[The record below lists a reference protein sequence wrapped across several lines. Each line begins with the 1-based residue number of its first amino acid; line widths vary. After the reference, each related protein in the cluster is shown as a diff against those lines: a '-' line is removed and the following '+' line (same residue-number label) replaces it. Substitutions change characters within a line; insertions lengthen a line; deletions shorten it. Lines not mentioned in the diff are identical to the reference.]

1 MEQTEVKYAPG
12 MRIIVRGEEWMV
24 KKVETN
30 SLGNQT
36 LHVIGLSQLVKDY
49 ESMFL
54 VDVEDDIEIVDPA
67 KVTLVP
73 DDSAFFRKSKV
84 YIESQWRGKIPT
96 DNKIHIGNKAAM
108 DLMSY
113 QLEPAQ
119 MALNKTRQRILIADT
134 VGLGKT
140 LEAGILMSELIERGK
155 GKRILVVTVKSM
167 MTQFQKEMWNRFT
180 IPLVRLDSSRI
191 QNVRAKLP
199 TNYNPF
205 FYYDKTIISVDT
217 LKNDLDY
224 RTHLEHA
231 WWDIIVI
238 DEAHNVA
245 KRGDSKKSFVI
256 VEGEEELQAIMQEP
270 LEKWRIFLHPTQRKI
285 VDKKFNGP
293 ARVLGG
299 AGTGKTVV
307 AMHRAKMLASNLESN
322 GKILFTTYTKNLA
335 EDIKDNLR
343 KICSA
348 EEMKRIDIINLD
360 AWVSNF
366 LRRQGYEY
374 QIVYDEEVDKAWRDA
389 IAIAGGDL
397 SFVENFYKDEW
408 VKVVQAQEVYDKV
421 SYCKASRI
429 GRGVRL
435 DRKVRMQI
443 WDVFDEYQ
451 NIMNEKLQRD
461 VETAMYE
468 CRKILENKKLTGQY
482 TSIIVDEGQDLSPS
496 AYRLLR
502 ALAGDEHRNDIFIV
516 GDSHQRIYRNK
527 AVLSK
532 CGINVRGRSSYL
544 RINYRTTEE
553 IRKFAFG
560 LLNGVSFDDLDEDYD
575 NGKGC
580 QSLTHGDKPE
590 IKEFATPEEELD
602 YLISRIHELETAG
615 VEQKNIC
622 IVARTHKLLDSYIA
636 GLQRAGIKSFEIKAN
651 KTDDRSFEGIR
662 IATMHRVKG
671 LEFDHVFAVAVNKKV
686 LPFGTRAD
694 FEDDISLEEF
704 RTGEKCLLYVALTRA
719 RKSACV
725 TCYGGLSELIV

>member
-1 MEQTEVKYAPG
+1 MNNKPTVAISTDFLTAYAALPRQKQGKVTEFFNKFRNDPMHPGINFEKINEGIDKNICSVRIDDTYRGIVVREPESNVYILLWVDHHDEAYAWAKRKKCSINKLTGSVQIFDVREVIEEQKAIDEPALFANISDEVFEK
-12 MRIIVRGEEWMV
+12 
-24 KKVETN
+24 
-30 SLGNQT
+30 
-36 LHVIGLSQLVKDY
+36 IGLPEEQLP
-49 ESMFL
+49 M
-54 VDVEDDIEIVDPA
+54 I
-67 KVTLVP
+67 
-73 DDSAFFRKSKV
+73 
-84 YIESQWRGKIPT
+84 
-96 DNKIHIGNKAAM
+96 KA
-108 DLMSY
+108 
-113 QLEPAQ
+113 
-119 MALNKTRQRILIADT
+119 I
-134 VGLGKT
+134 KT
-140 LEAGILMSELIERGK
+140 LEWLHSLKAAIPEEAFEGLEWLGN
-155 GKRILVVTVKSM
+155 GFTV
-167 MTQFQKEMWNRFT
+167 EEV
-180 IPLVRLDSSRI
+180 L
-191 QNVRAKLP
+191 
-199 TNYNPF
+199 
-205 FYYDKTIISVDT
+205 DT
-217 LKNDLDY
+217 LYPETEKAEVKENDFAAALQTDTS
-224 RTHLEHA
+224 R
-231 WWDIIVI
+231 
-238 DEAHNVA
+238 
-245 KRGDSKKSFVI
+245 KSFVI
-256 VEGEEELQAIMQEP
+256 VDGEEELQAIMQEP
-270 LEKWRIFLHPTQRKI
+270 LEKWRIFLHPTQRK
-285 VDKKFNGP
+285 VVEKNFNGP

-307 AMHRAKMLASNLESN
+307 AMHRAKMLAANLESN

-343 KICSA
+343 KICTA

-360 AWVSNF
+360 AWVFNF

-502 ALAGDEHRNDIFIV
+502 SLAGDEHRNDIFIV

-553 IRKFAFG
+553 IRRFAFG
-560 LLNGVSFDDLDEDYD
+560 LLNGVSFDDLDDDYD

-590 IKEFATPEEELD
+590 IKKFATPEEELD
-602 YLISRIHELETAG
+602 YLVSRIHELETVG

-651 KTDDRSFEGIR
+651 KTDDRTFEGVR

-671 LEFDHVFAVAVNKKV
+671 LEFDYVFAVAVNKKV
-686 LPFGTRAD
+686 LPYGTRAD

-704 RTGEKCLLYVALTRA
+704 RTAEKCLLYVALTRA

>member
-1 MEQTEVKYAPG
+1 MSNKPTVAISADFLTAYAALPRQKQGKVTEFFNKFRNDPTHPGINFEKINEGIDKNICSVRIDDTYRGIVVREPESNVYILLWVDHHDEAYDWAKRKKCSINKLTGSVQIFDVQEVIEEQNTINEPTLFENVTDEVFAKIGLP
-12 MRIIVRGEEWMV
+12 EEQLPMV
-24 KKVETN
+24 KA
-30 SLGNQT
+30 
-36 LHVIGLSQLVKDY
+36 I
-49 ESMFL
+49 
-54 VDVEDDIEIVDPA
+54 
-67 KVTLVP
+67 
-73 DDSAFFRKSKV
+73 
-84 YIESQWRGKIPT
+84 
-96 DNKIHIGNKAAM
+96 
-108 DLMSY
+108 
-113 QLEPAQ
+113 
-119 MALNKTRQRILIADT
+119 
-134 VGLGKT
+134 KT
-140 LEAGILMSELIERGK
+140 LEGLHSLKAAIPEEAFEGLEWLGNGFTPEEVLSTLYPEADHVE
-155 GKRILVVTVKSM
+155 VK
-167 MTQFQKEMWNRFT
+167 
-180 IPLVRLDSSRI
+180 D
-191 QNVRAKLP
+191 
-199 TNYNPF
+199 
-205 FYYDKTIISVDT
+205 
-217 LKNDLDY
+217 NDFATALQTD
-224 RTHLEHA
+224 A
-231 WWDIIVI
+231 
-238 DEAHNVA
+238 
-245 KRGDSKKSFVI
+245 SKKSFVI

-270 LEKWRIFLHPTQRKI
+270 LEKWRIFLHPTQRR
-285 VDKKFNGP
+285 VVGRKFNGP

-307 AMHRAKMLASNLESN
+307 AMHRAKMLATALGSE

-343 KICSA
+343 KICTA

-374 QIVYDEEVDKAWRDA
+374 QIVYDDEVDKAWKDA
-389 IAIAGGDL
+389 IAIAAGDL

-421 SYCKASRI
+421 AYCKAPRL

-435 DRKVRMQI
+435 DRKVRMQV

-451 NIMNEKLQRD
+451 NIMNEKQQRD

-468 CRKILENKKLTGQY
+468 CRKIIESKRLTGQY

-496 AYRLLR
+496 AFRLLR
-502 ALAGDEHRNDIFIV
+502 ALAGDEHENDIFIV
-516 GDSHQRIYRNK
+516 GDSHQRIYKNK

-590 IKEFATPEEELD
+590 IKQFATPEEELD
-602 YLISRIHELETAG
+602 YIVSRIKELEVSG

-622 IVARTHKLLDSYIA
+622 IVARTHKLLDNYIS
-636 GLQRAGIKSFEIKAN
+636 GLQRSGIKSFEIKAN
-651 KTDDRSFEGIR
+651 KTDDRSFEGVR

-686 LPFGTRAD
+686 LPFGSKAD

-719 RKSACV
+719 RKSAYV
-725 TCYGGLSELIV
+725 SCYGGLSELVVG

>member
-1 MEQTEVKYAPG
+1 MANYSDKVIKGLEPEKIKMLKAWNKEFTSKFEEDELKTVLRLSESIDKLWKLTADERKRIEKETYEPLSVYGYDELGEGSHKSIREKDEIYKRLFKSEKAQNAGPYA
-12 MRIIVRGEEWMV
+12 R
-24 KKVETN
+24 
-30 SLGNQT
+30 L
-36 LHVIGLSQLVKDY
+36 
-49 ESMFL
+49 
-54 VDVEDDIEIVDPA
+54 
-67 KVTLVP
+67 
-73 DDSAFFRKSKV
+73 
-84 YIESQWRGKIPT
+84 
-96 DNKIHIGNKAAM
+96 KAAM
-108 DLMSY
+108 DYWCALWFWPIDKADLLPSRQEFFFDMSLI
-113 QLEPAQ
+113 LEGNIRAVNVNSSGQMVFQFEEDGSGLKYVTEGDRLALEFKAQ
-119 MALNKTRQRILIADT
+119 YSQRIIHICEDDLS
-134 VGLGKT
+134 L
-140 LEAGILMSELIERGK
+140 
-155 GKRILVVTVKSM
+155 
-167 MTQFQKEMWNRFT
+167 FN
-180 IPLVRLDSSRI
+180 
-191 QNVRAKLP
+191 
-199 TNYNPF
+199 
-205 FYYDKTIISVDT
+205 SVF
-217 LKNDLDY
+217 
-224 RTHLEHA
+224 
-231 WWDIIVI
+231 
-238 DEAHNVA
+238 
-245 KRGDSKKSFVI
+245 GD
-256 VEGEEELQAIMQEP
+256 
-270 LEKWRIFLHPTQRKI
+270 
-285 VDKKFNGP
+285 
-293 ARVLGG
+293 
-299 AGTGKTVV
+299 GTG
-307 AMHRAKMLASNLESN
+307 NP
-322 GKILFTTYTKNLA
+322 
-335 EDIKDNLR
+335 
-343 KICSA
+343 
-348 EEMKRIDIINLD
+348 
-360 AWVSNF
+360 
-366 LRRQGYEY
+366 
-374 QIVYDEEVDKAWRDA
+374 
-389 IAIAGGDL
+389 
-397 SFVENFYKDEW
+397 KDEW

-502 ALAGDEHRNDIFIV
+502 SLAGDEHRNDIFIV

-553 IRKFAFG
+553 IRRFAFG
-560 LLNGVSFDDLDEDYD
+560 LLNGVSFDDLDDDYD

-602 YLISRIHELETAG
+602 YLVSRIHELETAG

-651 KTDDRSFEGIR
+651 KTDDRIFEGVR

-686 LPFGTRAD
+686 LPFGTRSD

>member
-1 MEQTEVKYAPG
+1 MNNKPTVAISADFLTAYAALPRQKQGKVTEFFNKFRNDPTHPGINFEKINEGIDKNICSVRIDDTYRGIVVREPESNVYILLWVDHHDEAYAWAKRKKCSINRLTGSVQIFDVQEVIEEQNTIDEPALFASISDEVFE
-12 MRIIVRGEEWMV
+12 R
-24 KKVETN
+24 
-30 SLGNQT
+30 
-36 LHVIGLSQLVKDY
+36 IGLPEEQLP
-49 ESMFL
+49 M
-54 VDVEDDIEIVDPA
+54 I
-67 KVTLVP
+67 
-73 DDSAFFRKSKV
+73 
-84 YIESQWRGKIPT
+84 
-96 DNKIHIGNKAAM
+96 KA
-108 DLMSY
+108 
-113 QLEPAQ
+113 
-119 MALNKTRQRILIADT
+119 I
-134 VGLGKT
+134 KT
-140 LEAGILMSELIERGK
+140 LEGLRSLKAAIPEDAFEGLEWLGN
-155 GKRILVVTVKSM
+155 GFTV
-167 MTQFQKEMWNRFT
+167 EEV
-180 IPLVRLDSSRI
+180 L
-191 QNVRAKLP
+191 
-199 TNYNPF
+199 
-205 FYYDKTIISVDT
+205 DT
-217 LKNDLDY
+217 LYPEIDHVEVKENDFAAALQTD
-224 RTHLEHA
+224 A
-231 WWDIIVI
+231 
-238 DEAHNVA
+238 
-245 KRGDSKKSFVI
+245 SKKSFVI
-256 VEGEEELQAIMQEP
+256 VDGEEELQAIMQEP
-270 LEKWRIFLHPTQRKI
+270 LEKWRIFLHPTQRK
-285 VDKKFNGP
+285 VVGKKFNGS

-307 AMHRAKMLASNLESN
+307 AMHRAKMLAADLEADE
-322 GKILFTTYTKNLA
+322 KILFTTYTKNLA
-335 EDIKDNLR
+335 EDIKENLR

-348 EEMKRIDIINLD
+348 EEMKKIDIINLD

-421 SYCKASRI
+421 SYCKAPRI

-435 DRKVRMQI
+435 DRNVRMQI

-502 ALAGDEHRNDIFIV
+502 ALAGDEHQNDIFIV

-590 IKEFATPEEELD
+590 IKKFATPEEELD
-602 YLISRIHELETAG
+602 YLVNRIHELEAAG

-622 IVARTHKLLDSYIA
+622 IVARTHKLLDNYIA

-651 KTDDRSFEGIR
+651 KTDDRSFEGVR

>member
-1 MEQTEVKYAPG
+1 MNNKPTVAISTDFLTAYAALPRQKQGKVTEFFNKFRNDPMHPGINFEKINEGIDKNICSVRIDDTYRGIVVREPESNVYILLWVDHHDEAYAWAKRKKCSINKLTGSVQIFDVQEVIEEQKAIDEPALFANISDEVFEK
-12 MRIIVRGEEWMV
+12 
-24 KKVETN
+24 
-30 SLGNQT
+30 
-36 LHVIGLSQLVKDY
+36 IGLPEEQLP
-49 ESMFL
+49 M
-54 VDVEDDIEIVDPA
+54 I
-67 KVTLVP
+67 
-73 DDSAFFRKSKV
+73 
-84 YIESQWRGKIPT
+84 
-96 DNKIHIGNKAAM
+96 KA
-108 DLMSY
+108 
-113 QLEPAQ
+113 
-119 MALNKTRQRILIADT
+119 I
-134 VGLGKT
+134 KT
-140 LEAGILMSELIERGK
+140 LEGLHSLKAA
-155 GKRILVVTVKSM
+155 
-167 MTQFQKEMWNRFT
+167 
-180 IPLVRLDSSRI
+180 IPEEAFEGLEWLG
-191 QNVRAKLP
+191 NG
-199 TNYNPF
+199 F
-205 FYYDKTIISVDT
+205 SVEEVLDT
-217 LKNDLDY
+217 LYPETEKVEVKENDFAAALQTDTS
-224 RTHLEHA
+224 R
-231 WWDIIVI
+231 
-238 DEAHNVA
+238 
-245 KRGDSKKSFVI
+245 KSFVI

-270 LEKWRIFLHPTQRKI
+270 LEKWRIFLHPTQRK
-285 VDKKFNGP
+285 VVEKNFNGP
-293 ARVLGG
+293 AKVLGG

-322 GKILFTTYTKNLA
+322 EKILFTTYTKNLA

-343 KICSA
+343 KICTA

-374 QIVYDEEVDKAWRDA
+374 QIVYDEEVDKAWKDA
-389 IAIAGGDL
+389 IVIAGGDL

-502 ALAGDEHRNDIFIV
+502 SLAGDEHRNDIFIV

-560 LLNGVSFDDLDEDYD
+560 LLNGVSFDDLDDDYEKD
-575 NGKGC
+575 
-580 QSLTHGDKPE
+580 L
-590 IKEFATPEEELD
+590 
-602 YLISRIHELETAG
+602 
-615 VEQKNIC
+615 
-622 IVARTHKLLDSYIA
+622 
-636 GLQRAGIKSFEIKAN
+636 
-651 KTDDRSFEGIR
+651 RS
-662 IATMHRVKG
+662 T
-671 LEFDHVFAVAVNKKV
+671 
-686 LPFGTRAD
+686 T
-694 FEDDISLEEF
+694 
-704 RTGEKCLLYVALTRA
+704 
-719 RKSACV
+719 
-725 TCYGGLSELIV
+725 

>member
-1 MEQTEVKYAPG
+1 MYLEELQMNNKPTVAISTDFLTAYAALPRQKQGKVTEFFNKFRNDPNHPG
-12 MRIIVRGEEWMV
+12 INFEKINEGIDKNICSVRIDDTYRGIIVREPESNVYILLWVDHHDEAYAWAKRKKCSINKLTGSVQIFDVQEVIEKQNIIEEPALFADISDDV
-24 KKVETN
+24 FEK
-30 SLGNQT
+30 
-36 LHVIGLSQLVKDY
+36 IGLPKEQLP
-49 ESMFL
+49 M
-54 VDVEDDIEIVDPA
+54 I
-67 KVTLVP
+67 
-73 DDSAFFRKSKV
+73 
-84 YIESQWRGKIPT
+84 
-96 DNKIHIGNKAAM
+96 KA
-108 DLMSY
+108 
-113 QLEPAQ
+113 
-119 MALNKTRQRILIADT
+119 I
-134 VGLGKT
+134 KT
-140 LEAGILMSELIERGK
+140 LEGLHSMKAAIPEDAFEGLEWLGN
-155 GKRILVVTVKSM
+155 GFTVDEVLETLYPENK
-167 MTQFQKEMWNRFT
+167 
-180 IPLVRLDSSRI
+180 PV
-191 QNVRAKLP
+191 NVK
-199 TNYNPF
+199 
-205 FYYDKTIISVDT
+205 D
-217 LKNDLDY
+217 NDF
-224 RTHLEHA
+224 
-231 WWDIIVI
+231 
-238 DEAHNVA
+238 VA
-245 KRGDSKKSFVI
+245 ALQTDASKKNFVI
-256 VEGEEELQAIMQEP
+256 VDGEEELQAIMQEP
-270 LEKWRIFLHPTQRKI
+270 LEKWRIFLHPTQRE
-285 VDKKFNGP
+285 VVGKKFNGP

-307 AMHRAKMLASNLESN
+307 AMHRAKMLASNLESD

-343 KICSA
+343 KICSV

-397 SFVENFYKDEW
+397 NFVENFYKDEW

-435 DRKVRMQI
+435 DRKVRMKI

-482 TSIIVDEGQDLSPS
+482 VSIIVDEGQDLSPS

-502 ALAGDEHRNDIFIV
+502 ALAGEEHENDIFIV

-580 QSLTHGDKPE
+580 QSLTHGNKPE
-590 IKEFATPEEELD
+590 IKEFATPEEELNF
-602 YLISRIHELETAG
+602 LVTKIKNMEASGI
-615 VEQKNIC
+615 EQKNIC
-622 IVARTHKLLDSYIA
+622 IVARTHKLLDNYIA
-636 GLQRAGIKSFEIKAN
+636 GLQRAGVKSFEIKAN
-651 KTDDRSFEGIR
+651 KTDDRSFDGVR

-686 LPFGTRAD
+686 LPFGSRAD

>member
-1 MEQTEVKYAPG
+1 MNNKPTVAISTDFLTAYAALPRQKQGKVTEFFNKFRNDPMHPGINFEKINEGIDKNICSVRIDDTYRGIVVREPESNVYILLWVDHHDEAYAWAKKKKCSINKLTGSVQIFDVQEVIEEQKAIDEPALFANISDEVFEK
-12 MRIIVRGEEWMV
+12 
-24 KKVETN
+24 
-30 SLGNQT
+30 
-36 LHVIGLSQLVKDY
+36 IGLPEEQLP
-49 ESMFL
+49 M
-54 VDVEDDIEIVDPA
+54 I
-67 KVTLVP
+67 
-73 DDSAFFRKSKV
+73 
-84 YIESQWRGKIPT
+84 
-96 DNKIHIGNKAAM
+96 KA
-108 DLMSY
+108 
-113 QLEPAQ
+113 
-119 MALNKTRQRILIADT
+119 I
-134 VGLGKT
+134 KT
-140 LEAGILMSELIERGK
+140 LEGLHSLKAA
-155 GKRILVVTVKSM
+155 
-167 MTQFQKEMWNRFT
+167 
-180 IPLVRLDSSRI
+180 IPEEAFEGLEWLG
-191 QNVRAKLP
+191 NG
-199 TNYNPF
+199 F
-205 FYYDKTIISVDT
+205 SVEEVLDT
-217 LKNDLDY
+217 LYPETEKVEVKENDFAAALQTDTS
-224 RTHLEHA
+224 R
-231 WWDIIVI
+231 
-238 DEAHNVA
+238 
-245 KRGDSKKSFVI
+245 KSFVI

-270 LEKWRIFLHPTQRKI
+270 LEKWRIFLHPTQRK
-285 VDKKFNGP
+285 VVEKNFNGP

-322 GKILFTTYTKNLA
+322 EKILFTTYTKNLA

-343 KICSA
+343 KICTA

-389 IAIAGGDL
+389 IAIAGGNL
-397 SFVENFYKDEW
+397 NFVENFYKDEW

-435 DRKVRMQI
+435 DRKIRMQI

-502 ALAGDEHRNDIFIV
+502 SLAGDEHRNDIFIV

-560 LLNGVSFDDLDEDYD
+560 LLNGVSFDDLDDDYD

-590 IKEFATPEEELD
+590 IKEFATPEKELD
-602 YLISRIHELETAG
+602 YLVSRIHELETSG
-615 VEQKNIC
+615 IEQKNIC

-636 GLQRAGIKSFEIKAN
+636 GLQRAGIKSFEIKSN
-651 KTDDRSFEGIR
+651 KTDDRTFEGVR

-671 LEFDHVFAVAVNKKV
+671 LEFDYVFAVAVNKKV